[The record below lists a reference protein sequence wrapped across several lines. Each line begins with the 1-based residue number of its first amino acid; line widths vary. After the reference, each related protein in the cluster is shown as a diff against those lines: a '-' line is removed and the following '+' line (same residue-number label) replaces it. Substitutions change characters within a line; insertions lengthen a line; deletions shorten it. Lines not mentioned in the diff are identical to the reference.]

1 MARGIGWSK
10 FIRRRAMRRRALAES
25 IATAILTNRNLAV
38 DVVCLDEEEA
48 KVVLNRAL
56 ELLKPMVMNMARR
69 TA

>member
-1 MARGIGWSK
+1 
-10 FIRRRAMRRRALAES
+10 MRRRALAES